1 MTKWALMKIKP
12 SKSQR
17 LSIRKGMRDDR
28 TVFSAGG
35 EKIPLLAEQPIRS
48 LGREYTSELSDR
60 QIGRVIQKQ
69 LREGLMKINS
79 SQLPGKLKRVS
90 TSSHSVSG

>member
-1 MTKWALMKIKP
+1 MKIKP
-12 SKSQR
+12 AKSR
-17 LSIRKGMRDDR
+17 SLSIRKGVRDDR

-60 QIGRVIQKQ
+60 QMGRTAQKQ
-69 LREGLMKINS
+69 LREGLARIDN
-79 SQLPGKLKRVS
+79 SQLPR
-90 TSSHSVSG
+90 